1 MCGASTGDRMA
12 PAATAAAAASGGL
25 LESTLAPAGSSPT

>member
-12 PAATAAAAASGGL
+12 PAATAAAASGGL
-25 LESTLAPAGSSPT
+25 LESTLAPAGSSPI